1 MMQQGGGGTLGVP
14 SVYACRKVFLFLLC
28 KEGTEEIINY

>member
-1 MMQQGGGGTLGVP
+1 MRWQGIGTLGVP

-28 KEGTEEIINY
+28 KEGTEEILNY

>member
-1 MMQQGGGGTLGVP
+1 MMQQGSGILGVP

-28 KEGTEEIINY
+28 KEGTKEIINY